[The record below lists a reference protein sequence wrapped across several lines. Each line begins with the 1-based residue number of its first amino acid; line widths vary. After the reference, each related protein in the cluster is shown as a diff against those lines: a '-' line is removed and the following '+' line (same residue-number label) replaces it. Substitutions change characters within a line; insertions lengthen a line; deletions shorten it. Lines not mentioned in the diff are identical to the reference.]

1 MPTPVPVPPEIG
13 AMSFETAMSELEK
26 LVAAMENGG
35 MPLNDLVTNFEKG
48 RHLANHCRN
57 QLNTLER
64 KISVLAKDD
73 GASGEWQEFTDTAP
87 KRNREITPP
96 AAGSGNGNDDLPF

>member
-1 MPTPVPVPPEIG
+1 MSTPVPVPPEIG
-13 AMSFETAMSELEK
+13 EMSFEAAMAELEK

-35 MPLNDLVTNFEKG
+35 MPLNDLVNSFEKG

-64 KISVLAKDD
+64 KISILTKDD
-73 GASGEWQEFTDTAP
+73 GASGEWQEFTDNAP
-87 KRNREITPP
+87 KRNQEISST
-96 AAGSGNGNDDLPF
+96 ATGSADSDDLPF